1 LETVQ
6 RDYQPQGVK
15 FYYIYKA
22 LAHPEN
28 NGYITPFSIKERLMH
43 VDEAKQTLGSKIP
56 WICDNMDNDLK
67 HALGNRPNSEFII
80 DPSGKVVVSRE
91 WSRPEELRSDLQRLV
106 GPVTKPTTLSDLQ
119 MPSRQSPQ
127 KAATG
132 IVKRITLPGNLS
144 PLKITARK
152 SEIPHYAKLRAEMSG
167 DQIYLGFFL
176 DPLYKVHWNN
186 RASALSFDIKTPSG
200 VSVTPATGTA
210 EKVEIDADADPR
222 EFLVSFAG
230 RSSEPIILTVK
241 YFACDD
247 AETFCIP
254 VEQKYEVS
262 LERDRDGGSRRE
274 SGSRMAQNRGPSGQS
289 RIGEMMK
296 RIAIM
301 RTLDINRDGE
311 ISAEEIEAAPKSL
324 RQLDQDSNDRLSIE
338 EIRGQGTGGFRDP
351 RFRRPG
357 EPSMWRF
364 GDPRFRNFESG
375 RNSPTVPEK

>member
-1 LETVQ
+1 METVQ

-43 VDEAKQTLGSKIP
+43 VEEVKQTLGSRIP

-80 DPSGKVVVSRE
+80 DPDGKVVVSRE
-91 WSRPEELRSDLQRLV
+91 WSRPEELRSDLERLV
-106 GPVTKPTTLSDLQ
+106 GPVTKPTSISDLQ
-119 MPSRQSPQ
+119 MPSRKPPQ

-132 IVKRITLPGNLS
+132 IVKRITVPDNML
-144 PLKITARK
+144 PLKINAIK
-152 SEIPHYAKLRAEMSG
+152 SETPHYAKLRAEMSG

-186 RASALSFDIKTPSG
+186 KAPALTFDIKTPTG

-210 EKVEIDADADPR
+210 EKIEVDADADPR
-222 EFLVSFAG
+222 EFLVTFNG
-230 RSSEPIILTVK
+230 RSSDPMVVTVK

-254 VEQKYEVS
+254 VEQEYEVS
-262 LERDRDGGSRRE
+262 FERDRDGGSRRQP
-274 SGSRMAQNRGPSGQS
+274 GDRMARNRGSSGRARMS
-289 RIGEMMK
+289 EMMQ
-296 RIAIM
+296 RMAIM
-301 RTLDINRDGE
+301 RTLDINGDGE
-311 ISAEEIEAAPKSL
+311 ISAEEIESAPESL
-324 RQLDQDSNDRLSIE
+324 RQLDKDSNDRLNTE
-338 EIRGQGTGGFRDP
+338 EIRGQGAGGFRDP

-357 EPSMWRF
+357 GPPMQRF
-364 GDPRFRNFESG
+364 GDPRFRNFESE
-375 RNSPTVPEK
+375 RNSPLAPAN